1 MFSVNVTIHTIN
13 IQLIEQFNLMKK
25 VFLALSVLALMSL
38 KTEKVNAQ
46 IQQGNTMWGGSLS
59 SFDIGLNKGKGWDI
73 GITPKAGYFV
83 KDNIAVGGYVN
94 LGFSKAGSGQSVRN
108 TYGIGAFSRMYAT
121 PSQVDNLLHHGRFFG
136 EVNAGFGGQ
145 SQKGNPTTNGFQF
158 GFGPGYSYFI
168 TPSVGLEGLVKYNG
182 TVGGG
187 NTAYQ
192 HNITFNL
199 GFQIYLPSSKV
210 KSMVKD
216 PSKL

>member
-1 MFSVNVTIHTIN
+1 
-13 IQLIEQFNLMKK
+13 MKK
-25 VFLALSVLALMSL
+25 TFLALGILALVSL
-38 KTEKVNAQ
+38 KTERADAQ
-46 IQQGNTMWGGSLS
+46 IQKGNTMWGGSLTN
-59 SFDIGLNKGKGWDI
+59 FNIGLKKGQGWDL
-73 GITPKAGYFV
+73 GITPRAGYFI
-83 KDNIAVGGYVN
+83 KDNMAVGGYVN
-94 LGFSKAGSGQSVRN
+94 LGFSKTGSGSPTKN
-108 TYGIGAFSRMYAT
+108 TYGVGAFGRYYAQ
-121 PSQVDNLLHHGRFFG
+121 PGEVNNLLKHGRFFG

-168 TPSVGLEGLVKYNG
+168 TPNVGLEGLVKYNG

-210 KSMVKD
+210 KSMVKNPGD
-216 PSKL
+216 L